1 MTLDDILAAAHP
13 VLPVL
18 VIEQPDHA
26 LPLAET
32 LVAQGVHVLEI
43 TLRTEAAL
51 AVINSIAR
59 HVPEAIVG
67 AGTML
72 TPEQLQHVKDAGA
85 QFAVSPGITA
95 RLLTAAQ
102 RLKVALLPGVATA
115 SEVQLALECD
125 YERLKFFPAEAAGG
139 PAVLRALYGPFPQ
152 VRFCPTGG
160 IHAQSAPAYLKLPNV
175 ACVGGSWLAPKE
187 LMDQQFPLITCE
199 SYVTMA
205 SDSALSIVTIR
216 FCLLKRLPRSDIT
229 GELMASRLI
238 S

>member
-1 MTLDDILAAAHP
+1 MTLDDILAAAYP

-26 LPLAET
+26 IPLAET
-32 LVAQGVHVLEI
+32 LVAQGVRVLEI
-43 TLRTEAAL
+43 TLRTDAAL
-51 AVINSIAR
+51 AVINTIAR
-59 HVPEAIVG
+59 YVPEAIVG
-67 AGTML
+67 AGTVL

-187 LMDQQFPLITCE
+187 LMDKGDWLAIAALAHTSRALAC
-199 SYVTMA
+199 VT
-205 SDSALSIVTIR
+205 
-216 FCLLKRLPRSDIT
+216 P
-229 GELMASRLI
+229 
-238 S
+238 